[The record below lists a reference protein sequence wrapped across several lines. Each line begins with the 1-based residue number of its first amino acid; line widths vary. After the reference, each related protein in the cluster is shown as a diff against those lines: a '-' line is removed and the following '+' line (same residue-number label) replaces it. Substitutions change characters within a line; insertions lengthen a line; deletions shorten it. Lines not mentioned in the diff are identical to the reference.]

1 MANIKHIAKVSSV
14 AMLLS
19 AGTSIADGSPPHVIV
34 QCDAVEQAS
43 VCDALVQALHAK
55 WPDHIVSLSS
65 GSEAEADLTV
75 RYVEKHRAED
85 WVSGSLNWQGADGAS
100 GEGPVIE
107 FAIMDRTLKPDDLA
121 PYAQQLVRLTKF
133 PL

>member
-1 MANIKHIAKVSSV
+1 MHIAKLSSV
-14 AMLLS
+14 ALLLS
-19 AGTSIADGSPPHVIV
+19 LGAPVAGGSPSRIVV
-34 QCDAVEQAS
+34 QCDGAGQVR

-55 WPDHIVSLSS
+55 WPDHIVSLSTD
-65 GSEAEADLTV
+65 SEAEADLIV

-85 WVSGSLNWQGADGAS
+85 WLSGALNWHGADGAS

-107 FAIMDRTLKPDDLA
+107 FSIMDRSLKPDDLT
-121 PYAQQLVRLTKF
+121 PYAQQLVHSTEL